1 MGYFQSQWFLYGSKI
16 SHHRI
21 PQIYD
26 NILLVFNKR
35 WRLGDV
41 RLQPVC
47 VPVYLHDA
55 NLGVS
60 FSISPLWWSVILG
73 ESHQLQHVESILSAL
88 DILQN
93 ILYAAS
99 FSGKRGKRTTS
110 WNRINKYALFAQC
123 RVEATVQ
130 VKITKIN
137 STFFFHKWWY
147 ILQN

>member
-1 MGYFQSQWFLYGSKI
+1 MGVKSLTTVFHKFMT
-16 SHHRI
+16 
-21 PQIYD
+21 
-26 NILLVFNKR
+26 ILFVFNKR

-99 FSGKRGKRTTS
+99 FSS
-110 WNRINKYALFAQC
+110 HAIQC
-123 RVEATVQ
+123 
-130 VKITKIN
+130 
-137 STFFFHKWWY
+137 SHKE
-147 ILQN
+147 ILM